1 MASYGHRPIGVE
13 ILFSQASPRE
23 AMGGVAVTQV
33 DVVEWTMEGLGRA
46 YCKML
51 GKETEGC
58 LRQDAGISCP
68 ATIPGLYWKL
78 SGLACS
84 LGSFFFFL
92 VLTVCISYNLILCS
106 IHSPLF
112 SQLQLPWPLC
122 CSLNNQEN
130 LHSGTVNILLPL
142 PAHTYSFPAS
152 FTLSLLIL
160 PHIAPLV
167 ATPSLLNLL

>member
-1 MASYGHRPIGVE
+1 MASYGHGPIGVE
-13 ILFSQASPRE
+13 ILFSQASSWG

-33 DVVEWTMEGLGRA
+33 DVVEWTMKGLGRA
-46 YCKML
+46 YCEML

-84 LGSFFFFL
+84 LGSFFFL
-92 VLTVCISYNLILCS
+92 VLTVCISYNLILCP

-112 SQLQLPWPLC
+112 SQLQLLLPLC

-130 LHSGTVNILLPL
+130 LHSGTMSTLLPL
-142 PAHTYSFPAS
+142 PAHIYSFPGS
-152 FTLSLLIL
+152 FTLSLQIP
-160 PHIAPLV
+160 PHKAPLV